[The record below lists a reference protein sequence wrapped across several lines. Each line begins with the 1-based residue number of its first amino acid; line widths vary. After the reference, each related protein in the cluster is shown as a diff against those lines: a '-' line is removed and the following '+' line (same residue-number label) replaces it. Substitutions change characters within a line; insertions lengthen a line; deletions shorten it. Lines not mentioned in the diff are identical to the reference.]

1 MIWLKYKTQEITGEF
16 SWTPTMYRITDI
28 LAGTNEDGKQH
39 KKNNGP
45 QVANSVYPVIVG
57 GSRRYTAPT
66 NPT

>member
-1 MIWLKYKTQEITGEF
+1 MIRLKYKTQEITSEF
-16 SWTPTMYRITDI
+16 SGTPTMYWVTHI
-28 LAGTNEDGKQH
+28 LAGANEDGKQQ

-57 GSRRYTAPT
+57 GSRRYTAPA